1 MKKLENLEKSIGRV
15 DPYLTSLV
23 NKLDN
28 VPYLKIDSKDGTYF
42 QDGVLCS
49 MEMEYGLEFELKY
62 RDWSKENQ
70 LKGKLEQIMG
80 YPLLKKRLE
89 QLLEQQRAN
98 EVEKNRKSMEE
109 LSRKMMEAMEKIQ
122 EANKENPPWYNPCHH
137 PCPFTPIK

>member
-98 EVEKNRKSMEE
+98 E
-109 LSRKMMEAMEKIQ
+109 
-122 EANKENPPWYNPCHH
+122 
-137 PCPFTPIK
+137 